1 MKRLSLY
8 VGVLLTIALL
18 SVPASAMAL
27 AGGSTGGG
35 GGGGGFSGG
44 GGGGSSFGGSGSGSG
59 SSCTGDDCAAGGW
72 LVLIIFGA
80 IVLFVSST
88 FLGSAWTNYRRG
100 QRLAR
105 VEKEAEAAHVDDG
118 YWEPQKLKARV
129 RECFRPIQMSWEN
142 RNVEESRPY
151 VSDALYERHKLQLDG
166 FEKQGRVNRI
176 KDLWLGNIE
185 IVGLHNVTD
194 DGEDRFVAHFK
205 CSARDWMEDI
215 ATGKMINGSK
225 DVSHFEQ
232 YWSFS
237 RHPEYGW
244 VLDEIQ
250 QATEG
255 KYHESR
261 PIVNKDEGPATYGQ
275 PGPSTA

>member
-1 MKRLSLY
+1 M
-8 VGVLLTIALL
+8 
-18 SVPASAMAL
+18 
-27 AGGSTGGG
+27 
-35 GGGGGFSGG
+35 
-44 GGGGSSFGGSGSGSG
+44 
-59 SSCTGDDCAAGGW
+59 
-72 LVLIIFGA
+72 
-80 IVLFVSST
+80 
-88 FLGSAWTNYRRG
+88 
-100 QRLAR
+100 
-105 VEKEAEAAHVDDG
+105 
-118 YWEPQKLKARV
+118 
-129 RECFRPIQMSWEN
+129 RECFFPIQMSWEN
-142 RNVEESRPY
+142 RNVEESRP
-151 VSDALYERHKLQLDG
+151 VRLRRTVRAPHAAARRLREAGPREPD
-166 FEKQGRVNRI
+166 QGPLAAA
-176 KDLWLGNIE
+176 DIE
-185 IVGLHNVTD
+185 IVGIHNVTD
-194 DGEDRFVAHFK
+194 DGEDRFVVRFK